1 MASSLHLPL
10 LQRLTA
16 PLRARR
22 PADGRGHR
30 FVAVID
36 CILNQNVR
44 DAGAAEFPAM
54 NFALLELCHEHAVGI
69 LQMPCPE
76 IAALGFPRTRP
87 VGQTIRQALD
97 TENGRRTCAALAV
110 GVAERIAG
118 QLAAGDRL
126 LAILGGNPRSPGC
139 AVHGDGKGVHADS
152 GVFIQELQGELG
164 RRGLTPPF
172 RGIRD
177 ARPELLAEDLLWL
190 RQLISRD

>member
-1 MASSLHLPL
+1 VPTSFCSSLLRQL
-10 LQRLTA
+10 KA
-16 PLRARR
+16 PFRTSR
-22 PADGRGHR
+22 PDDGRGHR

-44 DAGAAEFPAM
+44 DAGAAEYPAM
-54 NFALLELCHEHAVGI
+54 NFAVLELCHEHAVGI

-87 VGQTIRQALD
+87 VGQTIRQVLD
-97 TENGRRTCAALAV
+97 SDNGHRTCAALAV
-110 GVAERIAG
+110 GVADRIAS

-139 AVHGDGKGVHADS
+139 AVHGEGNGVHADS
-152 GVFIQELQGELG
+152 GVFIQELQRELG

-177 ARPELLAEDLLWL
+177 ASPELLAEDLLWL
-190 RQLISRD
+190 HQLISQE

>member
-1 MASSLHLPL
+1 MPSSLFTPL
-10 LQRLTA
+10 LRQLKA
-16 PLRARR
+16 PFRAPR

-44 DAGAAEFPAM
+44 DAGAAVSPAM
-54 NFALLELCHEHAVGI
+54 NLALLELCHEHAVGI

-87 VGQTIRQALD
+87 AGQTIRQALD
-97 TENGRRTCAALAV
+97 TASGRRACAALAV
-110 GVAERIAG
+110 GVADRIVG

-126 LAILGGNPRSPGC
+126 LAILGGNLRSPGC
-139 AVHGDGKGVHADS
+139 AVHGDGNGVHGDS

-177 ARPELLAEDLLWL
+177 AAPELLAEDLLWL
-190 RQLISRD
+190 RQLICRV